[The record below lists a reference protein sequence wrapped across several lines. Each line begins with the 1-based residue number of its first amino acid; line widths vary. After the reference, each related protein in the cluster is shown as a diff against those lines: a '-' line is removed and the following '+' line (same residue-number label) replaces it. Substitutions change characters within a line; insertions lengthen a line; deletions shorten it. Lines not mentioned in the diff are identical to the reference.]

1 LKEAPKH
8 NATGNNHQHKPF
20 FNTSGPEQFFGGV
33 EQAKSNP
40 EAFFK
45 TTGAQPRLEV
55 GKKDDAFEKQ
65 ADRTADKVVQKLS
78 QPDASAKPAVQ
89 AKAGAREDDK
99 LQQKEKEEDQDKS
112 EQKVQRKAIFESDE
126 PQEQKPQVQK
136 KELIMRKGNGDP
148 AAAPASVESS
158 LKSSKGGGAPMD
170 SGTRRNMESAF
181 GADFSG
187 VRIHN
192 DSNAKKMSNELGAQ
206 AFTHGNDIYFNEGKY
221 DPNSSSGAHLLAHE
235 LTHTVQQGASVQK
248 KDKEDGSAAPDVQ
261 PMLQMKADAPA
272 SPSVAASEVVDI
284 SGGQFNPSEAL
295 KGEIEAAKWKGLDV
309 KISASKIGGS
319 MVTTKITGKKNQ
331 FDSLNNNYFKIPVNI
346 PYLAAANPTLHV
358 KISNNVATGEVGTAK
373 SRADL
378 GNWIAKNAETLGWF
392 GVKVPS
398 LSGRLTNKF
407 ENGIL
412 NLGIN
417 GVSVKVAQFVT
428 ATLSAGFQDL
438 QKPVVSLAATVKAK
452 GIAEGTLNINNEKG
466 PLQGSVD
473 IGINF
478 ASFSGNVTA
487 TYKPDGNI
495 DIRGSVGYSG
505 NKLSGNLT
513 LIATDKA
520 TADNFAK
527 QQLGAAGKA
536 EEASLPAEVPA
547 AQGKGERAM
556 AGMGSLTFN
565 LTEWFAGTVSVIV
578 DGTGAVTVVG
588 KIAPPKEIELFPQKD
603 FDKELFKLEARAA
616 YGIPVVGNVFVFA
629 NIALKALA
637 KVGPAKIYN
646 IEVEGTYST
655 NPDIAKSI
663 TIAGSLNISAYAGL
677 RLRAEGGV
685 GLTVLGHDIKLGVGV
700 NADAGVKGYV
710 DARPVI
716 GYRDP
721 GEFFFKGHMEIA
733 AQPFLGLS
741 GDLFVELDSPWWSPA
756 PDKKWTWPIGSLEY
770 PLPGQ
775 FGIGADM
782 EYVLGS
788 GKVPEISFGKADFD
802 GSKFMT
808 DLVDKQVPSGG
819 GKGTQQ
825 KPGKFVDG
833 GAAGAT
839 PKPADTKGGD
849 KGGDKKA
856 APGKGGGKGKDK
868 KGKDADKNDELKQ
881 MDAAMKKVKA
891 LEGGKPLG
899 KAELTAAV
907 EKIKKEHKVAI
918 TVKEQGSDIF
928 IVTLNAKGKGS
939 KQPAKVKR
947 KKDDGKQPQ
956 NADPKKQEQ
965 LTKGIKALQDQD
977 KKVAGD
983 GKLRKDEA
991 EKVAQH
997 VKGTHSDV
1005 FKSITVK
1012 DGGEN
1017 WKYHYIQK
1025 NPNAGEVT
1033 GSKEEKA
1040 KLPDGVTIGMYVRH
1054 KGEEKDPK
1062 SEDEYFAPSKNIY
1075 KILELDEKL
1084 NAVYMVAQDGKVKKP
1099 SIKKFE
1105 EDFINL
1111 KIVKVVV
1118 PDNIPHLPN
1127 TPVQFDMMGYIN
1139 GRTKSGKI
1147 RFKDA
1152 EKPNIEQEY
1161 RKQLKQ
1167 QEGTISAMSIYNWLK
1182 NKKRYEGS
1190 LVVDNEKV
1198 EGGRLDTGSDRS
1210 GYKQDSKETFRKK
1223 REKELKRELKSN
1235 YFVKLKQE
1243 LDKLGIKH
1251 DTMKPAELNA
1261 KADEIAAKK
1270 ALDEAEDYVSGK
1282 SRNFSG
1288 TAVTHAADGVAG
1300 GDHLGFVGMGH
1311 AGVNSSIG
1319 STWKD
1324 KTGELKDKVMDH
1336 MRKEDFLKV
1345 PFTKR
1350 KAARMNVTLVP

>member
-1 LKEAPKH
+1 MKEAPKH
-8 NATGNNHQHKPF
+8 STAGNSHQNKPF
-20 FNTSGPEQFFGGV
+20 FNKSGPEHFFGGQ
-33 EQAKSNP
+33 QAHSDP

-45 TTGAQPRLEV
+45 GTGAQPRLEV

-65 ADRTADKVVQKLS
+65 ADQTADKVVQKLS
-78 QPDASAKPAVQ
+78 RPETAAKPGVQ
-89 AKAGAREDDK
+89 AKSAAKEEDK
-99 LQQKEKEEDQDKS
+99 LQKKEKEEDLEAS
-112 EQKVQRKAIFESDE
+112 EKKIQRKAIFESDE
-126 PQEQKPQVQK
+126 PQEQKPQVQR
-136 KELIMRKGNGDP
+136 KEMIMRKGGSDP
-148 AAAPASVESS
+148 AAAPSAVESS
-158 LKSSKGGGAPMD
+158 LTSSKGGGTPMD
-170 SGTRRNMESAF
+170 SGTRKNMESAF
-181 GADFSG
+181 GADFGG

-221 DPNSSSGAHLLAHE
+221 DPNSSSGSHLLAHE

-248 KDKEDGSAAPDVQ
+248 KDKEQNSPAPDVQ
-261 PMLQMKADAPA
+261 PMLQLKADTPA
-272 SPSVAASEVVDI
+272 APSVAASEVVDI
-284 SGGQFNPSEAL
+284 SSGQFNPSEAL

-331 FDSLNNNYFKIPVNI
+331 FDSLNNNYFKIPVSI

-358 KISNNVATGEVGTAK
+358 KINNNVATGEVGTAK
-373 SRADL
+373 SRGDL
-378 GNWIAKNAETLGWF
+378 DNWIAKNAETLGWF

-398 LSGRLTNKF
+398 LSGKFTNKF

-417 GVSVKVAQFVT
+417 GVSVKIAEFVT
-428 ATLSAGFQDL
+428 ATLNAGFQDL
-438 QKPVVSLAATVKAK
+438 QKPVVNLSATVKAK

-466 PLQGSVD
+466 PLEGAVD

-487 TYKPDGNI
+487 VYKPDGNI
-495 DIRGSVGYSG
+495 DIKGSVGYSG

-527 QQLGAAGKA
+527 QQVGAGGKA
-536 EEASLPAEVPA
+536 AEASLPAEVPA

-565 LTEWFAGTVSVIV
+565 LTDWFAGTVGVIV

-788 GKVPEISFGKADFD
+788 GKTPEISFGKADFD
-802 GSKFMT
+802 GGKFMT

-819 GKGTQQ
+819 GKGTQD

-839 PKPADTKGGD
+839 PKPAPPP

-856 APGKGGGKGKDK
+856 PPGKGGGKGKDK

-891 LEGGKPLG
+891 LEGGKALG

-918 TVKEQGSDIF
+918 TVKEQGTDAF
-928 IVTLNAKGKGS
+928 LVTLNAKGKGS

-947 KKDDGKQPQ
+947 KKGDDKQPQ
-956 NADPKKQEQ
+956 NEDPKKQKKLDE
-965 LTKGIKALQDQD
+965 GIKTLQSED

-983 GKLRKDEA
+983 GKLNKEEA
-991 EKVAQH
+991 RKVAATAKSKH
-997 VKGTHSDV
+997 NDV
-1005 FKSITVK
+1005 FKSIK
-1012 DGGEN
+1012 AIDGGKN
-1017 WKYHYIQK
+1017 WKYQYIQK
-1025 NPNAGEVT
+1025 VEKEGTVT
-1033 GSKEEKA
+1033 GSEEEK
-1040 KLPDGVTIGMYVRH
+1040 V
-1054 KGEEKDPK
+1054 EEKDLLPLSKAQFASKIFIPGELKAFIIGKGFTEHTYKKLRDLWKGNGTLFERTSKAKHKDNYKEFSFDATLLKGTLREVAVTNRNLYGYQNKLSKHDGSAIAILHK
-1062 SEDEYFAPSKNIY
+1062 SLIREAQYGWDPSKEND
-1075 KILELDEKL
+1075 LDYL
-1084 NAVYMVAQDGKVKKP
+1084 TSAQARYAGKGT
-1099 SIKKFE
+1099 SEGMIITHA
-1105 EDFINL
+1105 DAI
-1111 KIVKVVV
+1111 
-1118 PDNIPHLPN
+1118 
-1127 TPVQFDMMGYIN
+1127 MGH
-1139 GRTKSGKI
+1139 GPQS
-1147 RFKDA
+1147 A
-1152 EKPNIEQEY
+1152 
-1161 RKQLKQ
+1161 
-1167 QEGTISAMSIYNWLK
+1167 GTNW
-1182 NKKRYEGS
+1182 N
-1190 LVVDNEKV
+1190 V
-1198 EGGRLDTGSDRS
+1198 EGH
-1210 GYKQDSKETFRKK
+1210 K
-1223 REKELKRELKSN
+1223 REKKENEKWNANPANYHGVEHRKKS
-1235 YFVKLKQE
+1235 
-1243 LDKLGIKH
+1243 
-1251 DTMKPAELNA
+1251 
-1261 KADEIAAKK
+1261 
-1270 ALDEAEDYVSGK
+1270 
-1282 SRNFSG
+1282 SG
-1288 TAVTHAADGVAG
+1288 TGGKEERYNRPSKEAG
-1300 GDHLGFVGMGH
+1300 SHEMWWNPDHPLYPE
-1311 AGVNSSIG
+1311 
-1319 STWKD
+1319 
-1324 KTGELKDKVMDH
+1324 KTK
-1336 MRKEDFLKV
+1336 
-1345 PFTKR
+1345 
-1350 KAARMNVTLVP
+1350 

>member
-1 LKEAPKH
+1 MKEAPKH
-8 NATGNNHQHKPF
+8 NATSNNHQHKPF
-20 FNTSGPEQFFGGV
+20 FNASGPEQFFGGV

-45 TTGAQPRLEV
+45 NTGAQPRLEV

-65 ADRTADKVVQKLS
+65 ADHTADKVVQKLS
-78 QPDASAKPAVQ
+78 QPEAPGKPAVQ
-89 AKAGAREDDK
+89 AKTAAKDDDK
-99 LQQKEKEEDQDKS
+99 LQKKEKEEEQEKSDK
-112 EQKVQRKAIFESDE
+112 KVQRKAIFESDE

-136 KELIMRKGNGDP
+136 KEQVMLKGNGDP

-158 LKSSKGGGAPMD
+158 LKSSKGGGTPMD
-170 SGTRRNMESAF
+170 GGTRKNMESAF
-181 GADFSG
+181 GADFGG

-221 DPNSSSGAHLLAHE
+221 NPESSAGAHLLAHE

-248 KDKEDGSAAPDVQ
+248 KDKEEGGATPDVQ
-261 PMLQMKADAPA
+261 PMLQLKADAPA

-284 SGGQFNPSEAL
+284 SGGQFNPSDAL
-295 KGEIEAAKWKGLDV
+295 KGEIEEAKWKGLDV

-319 MVTTKITGKKNQ
+319 MVTTKITGKKGQ
-331 FDSLNNNYFKIPVNI
+331 YDSLNNNYFKIPVSI

-358 KISNNVATGEVGTAK
+358 KINNNIAKGEVGTAK
-373 SRADL
+373 SRGDL
-378 GNWIAKNAETLGWF
+378 DNWIAKNAETLGWF

-398 LSGRLTNKF
+398 LAGKFTNKF
-407 ENGIL
+407 ENGVL

-417 GVSVKVAQFVT
+417 GVSVKVAEFVT
-428 ATLSAGFQDL
+428 ATLNAGFQDL
-438 QKPVVSLAATVKAK
+438 QKPTVNLSATVKAK

-495 DIRGSVGYSG
+495 DIMGSVGYTG

-527 QQLGAAGKA
+527 QQLGAGGKA

-556 AGMGSLTFN
+556 AGMGTLTFN
-565 LTEWFAGTVSVIV
+565 LTEWFAGSVSVIV

-685 GLTVLGHDIKLGVGV
+685 GLTILGHDIKLGVGV

-802 GSKFMT
+802 GGKFMT

-819 GKGTQQ
+819 GKGTQN

-856 APGKGGGKGKDK
+856 APGKGGKGKDK

-899 KAELTAAV
+899 KAELTAAI
-907 EKIKKEHKVAI
+907 EKIKKEHKVSIAI
-918 TVKEQGSDIF
+918 KEQGTDTF
-928 IVTLNAKGKGS
+928 IVTLTGKGKGS

-947 KKDDGKQPQ
+947 KKDDGKTPP
-956 NADPKKQEQ
+956 NNDPKKQKKLDEG
-965 LTKGIKALQDQD
+965 LSALKTED
-977 KKVAGD
+977 KNIAGD
-983 GKLRKDEA
+983 GQLKKEEA
-991 EKVAQH
+991 EKVAAN
-997 VKGTHSDV
+997 VKKNHDI
-1005 FKSITVK
+1005 FKSISVVEK
-1012 DGGEN
+1012 GDHWQYN
-1017 WKYHYIQK
+1017 YIQR
-1025 NPNAGEVT
+1025 NTGGSAT
-1033 GSKEEKA
+1033 GSKKEKMKLAKGFSVRMFVKYVNEEKP
-1040 KLPDGVTIGMYVRH
+1040 LNGPLNQFF
-1054 KGEEKDPK
+1054 KGKE
-1062 SEDEYFAPSKNIY
+1062 NIY
-1075 KILELDEKL
+1075 RILAVDDTLDR
-1084 NAVYMVAQDGKVKKP
+1084 VYLVAQDGYVKKP
-1099 SIKKFE
+1099 QRIEQFNKDCESGA
-1105 EDFINL
+1105 
-1111 KIVKVVV
+1111 VV
-1118 PDNIPHLPN
+1118 PVTIPPGAPHAPLETITFN
-1127 TPVQFDMMGYIN
+1127 VDAQYERKEYGRQLTLQQNSIN
-1139 GRTKSGKI
+1139 AMTIHYWVTHKDRFSGKK
-1147 RFKDA
+1147 KDA
-1152 EKPNIEQEY
+1152 K
-1161 RKQLKQ
+1161 
-1167 QEGTISAMSIYNWLK
+1167 G
-1182 NKKRYEGS
+1182 
-1190 LVVDNEKV
+1190 DKV
-1198 EGGRLDTGSDRS
+1198 EGGRDPRDPKARA
-1210 GYKQDSKETFRKK
+1210 DFRNEAAKDFA
-1223 REKELKRELKSN
+1223 LKRIPVWEA
-1235 YFVKLKQE
+1235 KLKDNNYADLATRLSIDVTKFKQE
-1243 LDKLGIKH
+1243 QLDKKVTKLAKQ
-1251 DTMKPAELNA
+1251 LA
-1261 KADEIAAKK
+1261 KAD
-1270 ALDEAEDYVSGK
+1270 AEEYVSGK
-1282 SRNFSG
+1282 TRGFDG
-1288 TAVTHAADGVAG
+1288 TAATHGPDGIAG
-1300 GDHLGFVGMGH
+1300 GHYRGLHGLGDEGI
-1311 AGVNSSIG
+1311 NSSIG
-1319 STWKD
+1319 SQWKTRGLAEDLYNKTKNFMVNDPKFRDADPKD
-1324 KTGELKDKVMDH
+1324 KLQ
-1336 MRKEDFLKV
+1336 
-1345 PFTKR
+1345 
-1350 KAARMNVTLVP
+1350 ARMRVKLTMN

>member
-1 LKEAPKH
+1 MKEAPKH
-8 NATGNNHQHKPF
+8 SATNTHQHKPF
-20 FNTSGPEQFFGGV
+20 FNASGPEHFFGGQKT
-33 EQAKSNP
+33 EP
-40 EAFFK
+40 EAFFGN
-45 TTGAQPRLEV
+45 TGAQPKLEV

-65 ADRTADKVVQKLS
+65 ADHTADKVVKKLNR
-78 QPDASAKPAVQ
+78 PEAPAKPSVQ
-89 AKAGAREDDK
+89 AKAGPKEDDK
-99 LQQKEKEEDQDKS
+99 LQKKDKEEELDAS
-112 EQKVQRKAIFESDE
+112 EKKIQRKAAFESDE
-126 PQEQKPQVQK
+126 PQDQKPQIQK
-136 KELIMRKGNGDP
+136 KEGGALMLKGNGGDP
-148 AAAPASVESS
+148 AAAPSSVESS
-158 LKSSKGGGAPMD
+158 LQSSKGGGTPMD
-170 SGTRRNMESAF
+170 NGTRKNMESAF
-181 GADFSG
+181 GADFGG

-206 AFTHGNDIYFNEGKY
+206 AFTHGNDIYFNDGKY
-221 DPNSSSGAHLLAHE
+221 DPNSSSGSHLLAHE
-235 LTHTVQQGASVQK
+235 LTHTIQQGAAVQK
-248 KDKEDGSAAPDVQ
+248 KDKEESSPAPEVQ
-261 PMLQMKADAPA
+261 PKLQLKGDAPA
-272 SPSVAASEVVDI
+272 APAGPSVAGSEVVDI
-284 SGGQFNPSEAL
+284 SSGHFKPSEKL
-295 KGEIEAAKWKGLDV
+295 KSEIEEAKWKGLDV
-309 KISASKIGGS
+309 NISASKIGGGQ
-319 MVTTKITGKKNQ
+319 VTTKITGKKDQ
-331 FDSLNNNYFKIPVNI
+331 FDSLNNGYFKIPLNI

-358 KISNNVATGEVGTAK
+358 KINNNVATGEVGTAK
-373 SRADL
+373 NRGDL
-378 GNWIAKNAETLGWF
+378 DNWIAKNAEALGWF

-398 LSGRLTNKF
+398 LSGKFTNKF
-407 ENGIL
+407 ENGVL

-417 GVSVKVAQFVT
+417 GVSVKIAEFVT
-428 ATLSAGFQDL
+428 ATLNAGFQDL

-495 DIRGSVGYSG
+495 DIMGSVGYSG

-527 QQLGAAGKA
+527 QQLGAGGKA

-547 AQGKGERAM
+547 AKGKGERAM

-565 LTEWFAGTVSVIV
+565 LTDWFAGSVGVIV

-629 NIALKALA
+629 NVALKALA

-802 GSKFMT
+802 GGKFMT

-819 GKGTQQ
+819 GKGTQD

-839 PKPADTKGGD
+839 PKPAPPPKGGD
-849 KGGDKKA
+849 KGGDKK

-899 KAELTAAV
+899 RAEIAAAV
-907 EKIKKEHKVAI
+907 EKIKREHKVS
-918 TVKEQGSDIF
+918 VSFKEKGSDAWT
-928 IVTLNAKGKGS
+928 VTLVAKGKGS
-939 KQPAKVKR
+939 KQPAIVKR
-947 KKDDGKQPQ
+947 KKEDDNK
-956 NADPKKQEQ
+956 AKDPKKQAK
-965 LTKGIKALQDQD
+965 LDAGIKALKDED
-977 KKVAGD
+977 KKVAAD
-983 GKLRKDEA
+983 GKMNKEEA
-991 EKVAQH
+991 EKVAH
-997 VKGTHSDV
+997 NVRGKHSDV
-1005 FKSITVK
+1005 FNSIQVI
-1012 DGGEN
+1012 DGGKN

-1025 NPNAGEVT
+1025 ADGTVI
-1033 GSKEEKA
+1033 GAEEEPP
-1040 KLPDGVTIGMYVRH
+1040 KLIHDLK
-1054 KGEEKDPK
+1054 KGDTF
-1062 SEDEYFAPSKNIY
+1062 Y
-1075 KILELDEKL
+1075 L
-1084 NAVYMVAQDGKVKKP
+1084 KVKKRWYEAKLLEQNGDKVKYSYTLKGGKVTQETP
-1099 SIKKFE
+1099 SARFNKMPIVKTLDDTDHDLYEPGPITVTGNTIEYTTKAGKKFKIEKSAGQITVQGHALTLKPASIKGRGVTQEAEGKIKNANIDNAHIIADQFGGSGYKKAL
-1105 EDFINL
+1105 NL
-1111 KIVKVVV
+1111 VATSSHYNRIVMGGAEKSIAAMFVQKKAVSFDAKVTVSLIGLTDAEALAEIKARLDDEGV
-1118 PDNIPHLPN
+1118 NISLGN
-1127 TPVQFDMMGYIN
+1127 L
-1139 GRTKSGKI
+1139 SGKI
-1147 RFKDA
+1147 SGK
-1152 EKPNIEQEY
+1152 
-1161 RKQLKQ
+1161 L
-1167 QEGTISAMSIYNWLK
+1167 GSA
-1182 NKKRYEGS
+1182 KK
-1190 LVVDNEKV
+1190 
-1198 EGGRLDTGSDRS
+1198 
-1210 GYKQDSKETFRKK
+1210 
-1223 REKELKRELKSN
+1223 LKRVKS
-1235 YFVKLKQE
+1235 V
-1243 LDKLGIKH
+1243 
-1251 DTMKPAELNA
+1251 
-1261 KADEIAAKK
+1261 
-1270 ALDEAEDYVSGK
+1270 DYVITYTLSVG
-1282 SRNFSG
+1282 G
-1288 TAVTHAADGVAG
+1288 QAVEQIPLGMDTWLGAD
-1300 GDHLGFVGMGH
+1300 
-1311 AGVNSSIG
+1311 
-1319 STWKD
+1319 
-1324 KTGELKDKVMDH
+1324 
-1336 MRKEDFLKV
+1336 
-1345 PFTKR
+1345 
-1350 KAARMNVTLVP
+1350 